1 VSWGGPWLWWPE
13 RGARRATEL
22 SLRASPSSRRRSPW
36 RWSGTRAAEQVAID
50 LLGCLLVTAIG
61 GCVTAGWIVEAEAY
75 GGPEDPAS
83 HASCRRNGLVQA
95 MWGPPGHAY
104 IYRAYGV
111 FPCFNVV
118 TGLPGEASAV
128 LVRAIEPVV
137 GVEEMARRRSVPAGP
152 RIAAGP
158 GKLGRALGLSIE
170 QNGLSLD
177 RPPVW
182 IQPGRP
188 VEQIDCGQRVGVR
201 RGTDRPWRFG
211 IAGHPA
217 LSRPFLGVTLPHP
230 APVTT

>member
-1 VSWGGPWLWWPE
+1 VAVVAGAWGQASD
-13 RGARRATEL
+13 GAVA
-22 SLRASPSSRRRSPW
+22 ASEPIISPALALALEW
-36 RWSGTRAAEQVAID
+36 YARPAEQVAID

-137 GVEEMARRRSVPAGP
+137 GVAEMARRRGVPAGP

-170 QNGLSLD
+170 QNGLPLD

-201 RGTDRPWRFG
+201 RGADRPWRFG

-230 APVTT
+230 APVTK